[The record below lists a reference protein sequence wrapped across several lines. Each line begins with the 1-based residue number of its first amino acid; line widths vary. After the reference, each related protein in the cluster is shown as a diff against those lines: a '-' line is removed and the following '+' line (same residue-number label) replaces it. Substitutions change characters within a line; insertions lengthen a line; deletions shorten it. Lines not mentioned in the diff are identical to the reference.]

1 MTFASWLCTG
11 GAVGVLSALTLWW
24 TVSRFRPGAPRRA
37 LAWVLGGLMLRWG
50 LAASLLITALQRGI
64 VPGLLAFAGL
74 WLARWGLVCW
84 LALAHKSS
92 DPFGA

>member
-11 GAVGVLSALTLWW
+11 GAVGVLSGLTLWW
-24 TVSRFRPGAPRRA
+24 TVSRFRPGAPRRVV
-37 LAWVLGGLMLRWG
+37 AWVLGGLMLRLG

-74 WLARWGLVCW
+74 WLVRWGMACW
-84 LALAHKSS
+84 LALGPKSS
-92 DPFGA
+92 ELFGA